1 MEISIKYKKKKN
13 QYVDNNSSSR
23 RGCFLFFFISNYCVE
38 IRHSIEDKDQSTSQ
52 RSVLLLQ
59 MYIEKHCRD
68 TGGTT
73 LSQTKSTSFFFSF
86 LFIVVQMRGG
96 DDTVDLAISMPWHYN
111 IGHTSKS
118 FALYTLKHFTVI
130 TAGFSSFY
138 ILSNQTYG

>member
-1 MEISIKYKKKKN
+1 MQTTTAAAGGAVS
-13 QYVDNNSSSR
+13 
-23 RGCFLFFFISNYCVE
+23 FFFFISNYCVE

-111 IGHTSKS
+111 IRHTSKS